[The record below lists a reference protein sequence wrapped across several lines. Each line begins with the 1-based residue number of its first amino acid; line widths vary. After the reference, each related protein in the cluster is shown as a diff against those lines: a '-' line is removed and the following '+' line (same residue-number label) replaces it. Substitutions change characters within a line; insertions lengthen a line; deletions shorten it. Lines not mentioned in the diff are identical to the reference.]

1 MALSYSICVPN
12 HFIFQNC
19 ESFISHT
26 KYKIIYRYHPI
37 LYNLL
42 QSSLYPFHFLS
53 LQFLQF
59 KIYTMPSFDLVS
71 KVDLQTLDNAVNTVE
86 KEIRNR
92 FDFKGNHVVID
103 LNKKDFK
110 LNLESESEMKI
121 NQIIDVLISKS
132 MKQGL
137 AAEIYDLSKEPF
149 QSGKVVKKEIP
160 VRNGIKQEDAKKIV
174 KLIKDSGLKVQAA
187 IMDDIIRITAKKI
200 DDLQAVIQASK
211 GWDLGLAFQYVNMKN

>member
-1 MALSYSICVPN
+1 
-12 HFIFQNC
+12 
-19 ESFISHT
+19 
-26 KYKIIYRYHPI
+26 
-37 LYNLL
+37 
-42 QSSLYPFHFLS
+42 
-53 LQFLQF
+53 
-59 KIYTMPSFDLVS
+59 MPSFDLVS

-86 KEIRNR
+86 KEIKNR

-110 LNLESESEMKI
+110 LNLEGESEMKL
-121 NQIIDVLISKS
+121 NQVIDVLISRS

-149 QSGKVVKKEIP
+149 QSGKIVKKEIP

-174 KLIKDSGLKVQAA
+174 KLIKESGVKAQVA

-200 DDLQAVIQASK
+200 DDLQEVIQASK
-211 GWDLGLAFQYVNMKN
+211 GWNLGLALQYINMKN